1 MLFIQSGGQAPAEN
15 SKSKIMAPSPG
26 LHALPDLTTGCQCF
40 QKGAPSLG
48 VNGEPAVDDED
59 V

>member
-1 MLFIQSGGQAPAEN
+1 
-15 SKSKIMAPSPG
+15 MAPSPG
-26 LHALPDLTTGCQCF
+26 LHVLPGPTTGCQCF

-48 VNGEPAVDDED
+48 VNREPTVDDED

>member
-1 MLFIQSGGQAPAEN
+1 MRPY
-15 SKSKIMAPSPG
+15 SKSKIMAPSRG
-26 LHALPDLTTGCQCF
+26 LHVIPDLTTGGQCF

-48 VNGEPAVDDED
+48 VNREPAVDDED